1 MALIR
6 KHAILGLMALLVVGL
21 LCAPAAAQVY
31 KWVDED
37 GIVHYTNLKPA
48 GSRSGMTVLNFPC
61 YASDPKCR
69 GVDWERVRLNRTAFV
84 NEIDEA
90 AVAFNVDEALLR
102 AIIHAES
109 AYRPDAV
116 SPKGAQGLM
125 QLMPATAAMYDVL
138 DPFDAAQNILAGAQH
153 LSELL
158 VEFEGNRDL
167 AAAAYNA
174 GSGAVRKHKG
184 VPPYR
189 ETRDYVDRVRI
200 LARRYGEG

>member
-1 MALIR
+1 MALSFA
-6 KHAILGLMALLVVGL
+6 KTSLAASVVLLAALLA
-21 LCAPAAAQVY
+21 APVSAQVY

-69 GVDWERVRLNRTAFV
+69 QIDWERVRLNRAAFN
-84 NEIDEA
+84 NEINEA
-90 AVAFNVDEALLR
+90 ATTFAVDKALLR

-109 AYRPDAV
+109 AYQTDAV

-125 QLMPATAAMYDVL
+125 QLMPATQAIYGVL
-138 DPFDAAQNILAGAQH
+138 DPFDATQNILAGAQH

-158 VEFEGNRDL
+158 VEFEGDQDL

-174 GSGAVRKHKG
+174 GSGAVRKYDG
-184 VPPYR
+184 IPPYR
-189 ETRDYVDRVRI
+189 ETKDYVERVRI
-200 LARRYGEG
+200 LQRRYGDG